1 MAIDIILILTAI
13 ILSIVGI
20 LGCIVPG
27 LPGPPL
33 NYISMLIIQYQ
44 YQSFSYLTLIVFGI
58 LTALILVIDYIL
70 PIWFAKK
77 FGATKQGIWGSVI
90 GMVAGMFLTPIGMI
104 LGILLGA
111 IIGDLI
117 AGRTTSQASKSG
129 LATFTGTLMSIGLKL
144 MISGTMLVLV
154 VIEIIS
160 KSI

>member
-1 MAIDIILILTAI
+1 
-13 ILSIVGI
+13 
-20 LGCIVPG
+20 
-27 LPGPPL
+27 
-33 NYISMLIIQYQ
+33 
-44 YQSFSYLTLIVFGI
+44 
-58 LTALILVIDYIL
+58 
-70 PIWFAKK
+70 
-77 FGATKQGIWGSVI
+77 
-90 GMVAGMFLTPIGMI
+90 MVAGMFLTPIGMI